1 MRTSCMLWG
10 NVKREPSHPP
20 VAIATGSAAFA
31 SIDENQVLTI
41 TPINIASGIT
51 YFLHEEIDTPTGY
64 ESALTIPAEDAQ
76 DADAITV
83 NASEGEKLIDTY
95 ITAVGD
101 PNTTVIPSGAW
112 KFTTYTQVG
121 TVIGVTEMVI
131 RVYKRTIADAETE
144 LFNTSFVIDSTTV
157 KQYDKLSVQQ
167 EINLALTD
175 RLVFKYYAK
184 TTSVPNRTVTLYY
197 EGTDHYSH
205 IDTPIKALSMH
216 NPVTIAAGSAGRGS
230 IDENQVLTIN
240 EQTFT
245 QILPTEVT
253 GITLTQANWTL
264 VSSFYEYDLANANI
278 TATSEVEVIFM
289 KSTIA
294 IVKAADIMPDNLSD
308 TGTVK
313 IYATNEP
320 TSDISV
326 TLIITEVAV

>member
-1 MRTSCMLWG
+1 ME
-10 NVKREPSHPP
+10 N
-20 VAIATGSAAFA
+20 SAAFG

-76 DADAITV
+76 DTDVITV

-95 ITAVGD
+95 ITLAGD

-112 KFTTYTQVG
+112 KFTTYTNVG
-121 TVIGVTEMVI
+121 TVIGVTEVVI
-131 RVYKRTIADAETE
+131 RVYKRTIADVETE

-167 EINLALTD
+167 EINLAVTD

-205 IDTPIKALSMH
+205 IDTPIKALAMH
-216 NPVTIAAGSAGRGS
+216 NPVTIAAGSESRAS
-230 IDENQVLTIN
+230 INENQELTIN
-240 EQTFT
+240 AQVQSDWNQNDTTKPDYIKNKPAISGDNNTDGGFANST
-245 QILPTEVT
+245 YLPSQLIN
-253 GITLTQANWTL
+253 GG
-264 VSSFYEYDLANANI
+264 NAN
-278 TATSEVEVIFM
+278 
-289 KSTIA
+289 
-294 IVKAADIMPDNLSD
+294 
-308 TGTVK
+308 G
-313 IYATNEP
+313 
-320 TSDISV
+320 
-326 TLIITEVAV
+326 